1 MLTGRNTGK
10 EEKGIADGGNRMNEH
25 READVKVAKHG
36 WGDVS
41 QRLRLPRKVQ
51 TRFGAEEPLYS
62 LPGAIGRHAGC
73 RAGE

>member
-1 MLTGRNTGK
+1 
-10 EEKGIADGGNRMNEH
+10 MNEH